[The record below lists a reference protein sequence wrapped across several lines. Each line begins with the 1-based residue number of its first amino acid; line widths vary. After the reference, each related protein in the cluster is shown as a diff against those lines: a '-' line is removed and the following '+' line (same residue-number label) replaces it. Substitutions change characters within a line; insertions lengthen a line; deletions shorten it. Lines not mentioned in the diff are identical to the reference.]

1 MSRILTFGGVAGP
14 ILFTV
19 IVVTCG
25 ALRPEY
31 NHLSQFISELGES
44 GGTNAGL
51 MNYAGFMLSGSLILV
66 SGLGL
71 AGRLPRSGL
80 TITGALLVALFGAG
94 IFAAGVFS
102 CDPGC
107 LPEDPSR
114 EGFLHNLVS
123 LIAFVA
129 MIVGVALLG
138 FQFRR
143 MPGWQGFA
151 GYSFVTAA
159 VAAAL
164 LVGMMTI
171 SAVMPVIGLAQRV
184 FLGCLFLWLV
194 LVAIRTSRVD

>member
-1 MSRILTFGGVAGP
+1 MSRMLTLGGVAGP

-31 NHLSQFISELGES
+31 SHLSQFISELGEI
-44 GGTNAGL
+44 GGPNAGL
-51 MNYAGFMLSGSLILV
+51 MNYAGFMVPGALILV

-71 AGRLPRSGL
+71 VGPLPRSGL
-80 TITGALLVALFGAG
+80 TIAGAFLVALFGAG
-94 IFAAGVFS
+94 VFAAGVFS

-107 LPEDPSR
+107 LPENPSR

-129 MIVGVALLG
+129 MIAGVALLG

-143 MPGWQGFA
+143 MPGWPGFA
-151 GYSFVTAA
+151 LYSFLTAA
-159 VAAAL
+159 AAAAL
-164 LVGMMTI
+164 LLVMMIVT
-171 SAVMPVIGLAQRV
+171 AAMPIIGLVQRV
-184 FLGCLFLWLV
+184 FLGVLFLWLI
-194 LVAIRTSRVD
+194 LVSIRSRREP